1 MILDDIVSNAKR
13 ELEEKKRR
21 VSLKELASMAAD
33 MPPSLD
39 FAALHARTPGVK
51 IIAEIKKAS
60 PSRGVIREDFD
71 HLSIAAEYEEAGAFG
86 LSILTDAKFF
96 QGDVSYLSEVRERS
110 GLPILRKDFTVDAYH
125 VYEARCLG
133 ADLVLLIAA
142 VLGAGEIEE
151 YLGLA
156 GSLGMSC
163 VVEVHGE
170 EELETA
176 LSAGARIIGIN
187 NRDLRDFSVSLDVS
201 KKLGRM
207 VPEDRIAISESG
219 ISSPQDIAELASAGI
234 DTFLVGETL
243 MKSESSGAALR
254 GLLSR
259 ESFSEAGHG
268 T

>member
-1 MILDDIVSNAKR
+1 MILDDIVSNAR
-13 ELEEKKRR
+13 EELREKKRR
-21 VSLKELASMAAD
+21 VSLRELASAAAD
-33 MPPSLD
+33 MPPPLD

-86 LSILTDAKFF
+86 LSVLTDAKFF
-96 QGDVSYLSEVRERS
+96 QGDASHLSDVRERS
-110 GLPILRKDFTVDAYH
+110 SLPLLRKDFTVDAYH

-142 VLGAGEIEE
+142 VLGPGRTGE

-156 GSLGMSC
+156 DSLGMSC
-163 VVEVHGE
+163 VVEVHRE

-201 KKLGRM
+201 KRLGRM

-219 ISSPQDIAELASAGI
+219 ISSPEDMAELASAGV

-243 MKSESSGAALR
+243 MRSGSPGAALR
-254 GLLSR
+254 GLLR
-259 ESFSEAGHG
+259 GEALPETGHG